1 MEKTANADEDD
12 NIDNDDKTAERKANK
27 RRAVSAYKPWNSRKR
42 KNCRKRNILQR
53 DESIRKEEVRG
64 NNFQINMTFL
74 LLLLQFAK
82 IGLIAG
88 GRQGSE
94 ETIVSLSGVLETHME
109 EEDDSE
115 EEQDCEH
122 RKKNEE
128 TSFSN
133 DNNCVSQ
140 AGDIIKH
147 ADDDKEYI
155 IVDHN
160 RWKYEFEIKI

>member
-1 MEKTANADEDD
+1 
-12 NIDNDDKTAERKANK
+12 
-27 RRAVSAYKPWNSRKR
+27 
-42 KNCRKRNILQR
+42 
-53 DESIRKEEVRG
+53 
-64 NNFQINMTFL
+64 
-74 LLLLQFAK
+74 
-82 IGLIAG
+82 
-88 GRQGSE
+88 
-94 ETIVSLSGVLETHME
+94 ME

-140 AGDIIKH
+140 AFSDFVRDADDRNVQDGDINSEHAGDIIKH
-147 ADDDKEYI
+147 SDDDKEYI